1 MSHPSPYDLI
11 QKATRSATATDRWAA
26 LQASAKA
33 RVSVGTQ
40 QGQAGISQSAAFPGQ
55 GAEYIP
61 AQSAPPAPSRPPQSH
76 PELIDPP
83 FAPPQPR
90 HSSLD
95 DIAQRHEQAKKAA
108 AAMPTD
114 EREKPARQSKAPSAP
129 LQAPA
134 PKKENEQD

>member
-26 LQASAKA
+26 LPSEREGACI
-33 RVSVGTQ
+33 VGTQ

-76 PELIDPP
+76 PE
-83 FAPPQPR
+83 
-90 HSSLD
+90 
-95 DIAQRHEQAKKAA
+95 
-108 AAMPTD
+108 
-114 EREKPARQSKAPSAP
+114 
-129 LQAPA
+129 
-134 PKKENEQD
+134 